1 MALKRKF
8 TKARGAG
15 EFLKFPGANSISSI
29 TVRYGITT
37 LSA

>member
-1 MALKRKF
+1 MAVKRKYIK
-8 TKARGAG
+8 TRGAG

-29 TVRYGITT
+29 TVHDGITT